1 MAQKKIIITVD
12 EKLAE
17 VRIDKAISSVLKEF
31 SRMNIKQWIN
41 SGNILVNQE
50 KVEPKTKL
58 IIGQIVSVEPIFE
71 DRKETVSEA
80 MDLSIV
86 FEDDH
91 MIIINKPH
99 GLVVHPGTGN
109 MEGTLQNGLLHH
121 HPALSKLPRAG
132 LIHRLDKNTSGLLI
146 IAKTNQSYNALV
158 SDLQERLITREYR
171 AICVGV
177 MTSGGTVDAN
187 LSRDPNNRIR
197 FKIMNQGKRAVT
209 HYRVLKKFK
218 NHTFLGLRLETG
230 RTHQIRAHLSHI
242 QYPLIG
248 DPLYGGRFFTPKGA
262 KEDLILKL
270 KNFKRQALHACLLSF
285 NHPIEKRNVKFESTL
300 PTDMESILLEMS
312 EGSLT
317 KESANKIVYPE
328 AKV

>member
-1 MAQKKIIITVD
+1 MDQKKIIITVN

-17 VRIDKAISSVLKEF
+17 VRIDKAISSILKEF

-58 IIGQIVSVEPIFE
+58 IIGQIVSIEPIFE
-71 DRKETVSEA
+71 DRKETISEA

-171 AICVGV
+171 AICIGV

-230 RTHQIRAHLSHI
+230 RTHQIRAHLAHI

-248 DPLYGGRFFTPKGA
+248 DPLYGGRFFSPKGA

-285 NHPIEKRNVKFESTL
+285 NHPIEKRKVKFVSTL
-300 PTDMESILLEMS
+300 PTDMESIL
-312 EGSLT
+312 
-317 KESANKIVYPE
+317 
-328 AKV
+328 

>member
-1 MAQKKIIITVD
+1 MDQKKIIITVN

-17 VRIDKAISSVLKEF
+17 VRIDKAISSILKEF

-58 IIGQIVSVEPIFE
+58 IIGQIVSIEPIFE

-171 AICVGV
+171 AICIGV

-230 RTHQIRAHLSHI
+230 RTHQIRAHLAHI

-285 NHPIEKRNVKFESTL
+285 NHPIEKRKVKFESTL

>member
-1 MAQKKIIITVD
+1 MDQKKIIITVD

-17 VRIDKAISSVLKEF
+17 VRIDKAISSILKEF

-230 RTHQIRAHLSHI
+230 RTHQIRAHLAHI

>member
-1 MAQKKIIITVD
+1 MDQKKIIITVD

-171 AICVGV
+171 AICLGV

>member
-1 MAQKKIIITVD
+1 MDQKKIIITVN

-17 VRIDKAISSVLKEF
+17 VRIDKAISSILKEF

-58 IIGQIVSVEPIFE
+58 IIGQIVSIEPIFE

-171 AICVGV
+171 AICIGV

-230 RTHQIRAHLSHI
+230 RTHQIRAHLAHI

-248 DPLYGGRFFTPKGA
+248 DPLYGGRFFSPKGA

-285 NHPIEKRNVKFESTL
+285 NHPIEKRKVKFESTL

>member
-1 MAQKKIIITVD
+1 MDQKKIIITVD

-17 VRIDKAISSVLKEF
+17 VRIDKAISSILKEF

-58 IIGQIVSVEPIFE
+58 IIGQIVSIEPIFE

-285 NHPIEKRNVKFESTL
+285 NHPIEKRKVKFESTL

>member
-1 MAQKKIIITVD
+1 MDQKKIIITVD

-17 VRIDKAISSVLKEF
+17 VRIDKAISSILKEF

-158 SDLQERLITREYR
+158 SDLQVRLITREYR
-171 AICVGV
+171 AICIGV

-230 RTHQIRAHLSHI
+230 RTHQIRAHLAHI

-285 NHPIEKRNVKFESTL
+285 NHPIEKRKVKFESTL

>member
-1 MAQKKIIITVD
+1 MNQKKIIITVD

-17 VRIDKAISSVLKEF
+17 VRIDKAISSILKEF

-58 IIGQIVSVEPIFE
+58 IIGQIVSIEPIFE

-171 AICVGV
+171 AICIGV

-230 RTHQIRAHLSHI
+230 RTHQIRAHLAHI

-248 DPLYGGRFFTPKGA
+248 DPLYGGRFFSPKGA

-285 NHPIEKRNVKFESTL
+285 NHPIEKRKVKFESTL

>member
-1 MAQKKIIITVD
+1 MDQKKIIITVD

-17 VRIDKAISSVLKEF
+17 VRIDKAISSILKEF

-171 AICVGV
+171 AICLGV

>member
-1 MAQKKIIITVD
+1 MDQKKIIITVN

-17 VRIDKAISSVLKEF
+17 VRIDKAISSILKEF

-58 IIGQIVSVEPIFE
+58 IIGQIVSIEPIFE

-171 AICVGV
+171 AICLGV

-230 RTHQIRAHLSHI
+230 RTHQIRAHLAHI

-285 NHPIEKRNVKFESTL
+285 NHPIEKRKVKFESTL

>member
-1 MAQKKIIITVD
+1 MDQKKIIITVD

-17 VRIDKAISSVLKEF
+17 VRIDKAISSILKEF

-91 MIIINKPH
+91 MIIINKPY

-121 HPALSKLPRAG
+121 HSALSKLPRAG

-146 IAKTNQSYNALV
+146 IAKTNESFNALV
-158 SDLQERLITREYR
+158 SDLQERVITREYR

-197 FKIMNQGKRAVT
+197 FKIMNQGKRAIT

-242 QYPLIG
+242 KYPLIG
-248 DPLYGGRFFTPKGA
+248 DPLYGGRFFIPKGA

-270 KNFKRQALHACLLSF
+270 KNFKRLGFACL
-285 NHPIEKRNVKFESTL
+285 
-300 PTDMESILLEMS
+300 PTFF
-312 EGSLT
+312 
-317 KESANKIVYPE
+317 
-328 AKV
+328 

>member
-1 MAQKKIIITVD
+1 MDQKKIIITVD

-17 VRIDKAISSVLKEF
+17 VRIDKAISSILKEF
-31 SRMNIKQWIN
+31 SRMNIKHWIN
-41 SGNILVNQE
+41 SGNILVNEE

-58 IIGQIVSVEPIFE
+58 VIGQTVSVEPIFE
-71 DRKETVSEA
+71 DRKETISES
-80 MDLSIV
+80 MDLDIV

-91 MIIINKPH
+91 MIIINKPY

-121 HPALSKLPRAG
+121 HSALSKLPRAG

-146 IAKTNQSYNALV
+146 IAKTNESFNALV
-158 SDLQERLITREYR
+158 SDLQERVITREYR

-197 FKIMNQGKRAVT
+197 FKIMNQGKRAIT

-242 QYPLIG
+242 KYPLIG
-248 DPLYGGRFFTPKGA
+248 DPLYGGRFFIPKGA

-285 NHPIEKRNVKFESTL
+285 HHPIEKKKMKFESML
-300 PTDMESILLEMS
+300 PSDMESILLEMS

-317 KESANKIVYPE
+317 KESANKLVYPE
-328 AKV
+328 VKV

>member
-1 MAQKKIIITVD
+1 MDQKKIIITVD

-17 VRIDKAISSVLKEF
+17 VRIDKAISSILKEF

-171 AICVGV
+171 AICIGV

-285 NHPIEKRNVKFESTL
+285 NHPIEKRKVKFESTL

>member
-158 SDLQERLITREYR
+158 SDLQERLIIREYR

>member
-1 MAQKKIIITVD
+1 M
-12 EKLAE
+12 
-17 VRIDKAISSVLKEF
+17 
-31 SRMNIKQWIN
+31 
-41 SGNILVNQE
+41 
-50 KVEPKTKL
+50 
-58 IIGQIVSVEPIFE
+58 
-71 DRKETVSEA
+71 
-80 MDLSIV
+80 
-86 FEDDH
+86 
-91 MIIINKPH
+91 
-99 GLVVHPGTGN
+99 
-109 MEGTLQNGLLHH
+109 
-121 HPALSKLPRAG
+121 
-132 LIHRLDKNTSGLLI
+132 
-146 IAKTNQSYNALV
+146 
-158 SDLQERLITREYR
+158 
-171 AICVGV
+171 
-177 MTSGGTVDAN
+177 
-187 LSRDPNNRIR
+187 
-197 FKIMNQGKRAVT
+197 
-209 HYRVLKKFK
+209 LKKFK

-285 NHPIEKRNVKFESTL
+285 NHPIEKRKVKFESTL

>member
-1 MAQKKIIITVD
+1 MDQKKIIITVD

-17 VRIDKAISSVLKEF
+17 VRIDKAISSILKEF
-31 SRMNIKQWIN
+31 SRMNIKHWIN
-41 SGNILVNQE
+41 SGNILVNEE

-58 IIGQIVSVEPIFE
+58 VIGQTVSVEPIFE
-71 DRKETVSEA
+71 DRKETVSES
-80 MDLSIV
+80 MDLDIV

-91 MIIINKPH
+91 MIIINKPY

-121 HPALSKLPRAG
+121 HSALSKLPRAG

-146 IAKTNQSYNALV
+146 IAKTNESFNALV
-158 SDLQERLITREYR
+158 SDLQERVITREYR

-197 FKIMNQGKRAVT
+197 FKIMNQGKRAIT

-242 QYPLIG
+242 KYPLIG
-248 DPLYGGRFFTPKGA
+248 DPLYGGRFFIPKGA

-285 NHPIEKRNVKFESTL
+285 HHPIEKKKMKFESML
-300 PTDMESILLEMS
+300 PSDMESILLEMS

-317 KESANKIVYPE
+317 KESANKLVYPE
-328 AKV
+328 VKV

>member
-1 MAQKKIIITVD
+1 MGHKKIIITVD
-12 EKLAE
+12 ESLSE
-17 VRIDKAISSVLKEF
+17 IRIDKAISGILNEY
-31 SRMNIKQWIN
+31 SRMNIKQWIH
-41 SGNILVNQE
+41 SGNILVNE
-50 KVEPKTKL
+50 KKVEPKTKL
-58 IIGQIVSVEPIFE
+58 VIGQIISIEPVFE
-71 DRKETVSEA
+71 NRKETVSES
-80 MDLSIV
+80 MDLNIV

-91 MIIINKPH
+91 IIIINKPY

-109 MEGTLQNGLLHH
+109 MEGTLQNGLLYH

-146 IAKTNQSYNALV
+146 IAKTNLSYKILV

-171 AICVGV
+171 AICIGV

-197 FKIMNQGKRAVT
+197 FKIMTQGKRAVT

-218 NHTFLGLRLETG
+218 HHTFLGLRLETG

-242 QYPLIG
+242 KYPLIG
-248 DPLYGGRFFTPKGA
+248 DPLYGGRFYTPKGA
-262 KEDLILKL
+262 KEELITKL
-270 KNFKRQALHACLLSF
+270 KYFKRQALHACLLLF
-285 NHPIEKRNVKFESTL
+285 DHPIEKKRVKFEAAL
-300 PTDMESILLEMS
+300 PEDMESILIEMS

-317 KESANKIVYPE
+317 KDSMNKLIYPE

>member
-1 MAQKKIIITVD
+1 MDQKKIIITVN

-17 VRIDKAISSVLKEF
+17 VRIDKAISSILKEF

-58 IIGQIVSVEPIFE
+58 IIGQIVSIEPIFE

-91 MIIINKPH
+91 MIVINKPH

-171 AICVGV
+171 AICLGV

-230 RTHQIRAHLSHI
+230 RTHQIRAHLAHI

-285 NHPIEKRNVKFESTL
+285 NHPIEKRKVKFESTL

>member
-1 MAQKKIIITVD
+1 MDQKKIIITVD

-17 VRIDKAISSVLKEF
+17 VRIDKAISSILKEF

-171 AICVGV
+171 AICIGV

>member
-1 MAQKKIIITVD
+1 MDQKKIIITVD

-17 VRIDKAISSVLKEF
+17 VRIDKAISSILKEF
-31 SRMNIKQWIN
+31 SRMNIKHWIN
-41 SGNILVNQE
+41 SGNILVNEE

-58 IIGQIVSVEPIFE
+58 VIGQTVSVEPIFE
-71 DRKETVSEA
+71 DRKETVSES
-80 MDLSIV
+80 MDLDIV

-91 MIIINKPH
+91 MIIINKPY

-121 HPALSKLPRAG
+121 HSALSKLPRAG

-146 IAKTNQSYNALV
+146 IAKTNESFNALV
-158 SDLQERLITREYR
+158 SDLQERVITREYR

-197 FKIMNQGKRAVT
+197 FKIMNQGKRAIT

-242 QYPLIG
+242 KYPLIG
-248 DPLYGGRFFTPKGA
+248 DPLYGGRFFIPKGA

-285 NHPIEKRNVKFESTL
+285 DHPIEKKKMKFESML
-300 PTDMESILLEMS
+300 PSDMESILLEMS

-317 KESANKIVYPE
+317 KESANKLIYPE
-328 AKV
+328 VKV

>member
-1 MAQKKIIITVD
+1 MDQKKIIITVD

-58 IIGQIVSVEPIFE
+58 IIGQIVSIEPIFE

-285 NHPIEKRNVKFESTL
+285 NHPIEKRKVKFESTL